1 LNRDKVYIT
10 QHLRYISFFIIFFS
24 CVQTTG
30 AQPISDSIK
39 AALHHHRQFDVNNEE
54 DLIDIAHK
62 FVNKEAQKRSD
73 SEGRQSSTLRLSAV
87 PAAGY
92 SLQTGFAVLA
102 VANAAFYT
110 SKHQEANI
118 SSILTSLTYSQQKQI
133 IFPVQANIFTK
144 GNKYNIVVDW
154 RYLKYPSYTYGLGGY
169 TSFLD
174 QYTIDYSALRLHQN
188 VYRLISKDLYLGLG
202 YYIDYFWNIKEVDP
216 PAGKITDFQA
226 YDTNGP
232 AKTELA
238 SGLTINM
245 LYDSR
250 RNSINPENGTYL
262 NLTYRPN
269 LTLLGNNNTWR
280 SFVVDARKYFKL
292 PFGIDNI
299 LAFWNYDWLTLSG
312 NPPYLMLPNTGGDP
326 YSNTGRGYI
335 QGRFRGKNM
344 LYLEGEYRFAISGND
359 LLGGVLFVNAQ
370 SFTEQG
376 NNQFQVISP
385 GYGAG
390 LRIKLNKF
398 SRTNIAIDY
407 ALGNNGSGGFFV
419 NLGEV
424 F

>member
-1 LNRDKVYIT
+1 MGYFMPL
-10 QHLRYISFFIIFFS
+10 S
-24 CVQTTG
+24 G
-30 AQPISDSIK
+30 MAQSHTDSVATLK
-39 AALHHHRQFDVNNEE
+39 RHHQVDDVNNEE
-54 DLIDIAHK
+54 DLIDIAHA
-62 FVNKEAQKRSD
+62 FINKQAQKRSD
-73 SEGRQSSTLRLSAV
+73 SEGRQSSKLRISAV

-118 SSILTSLTYSQQKQI
+118 SSVLTSLTYSQQKQV

-154 RYLKYPSYTYGLGGY
+154 RYLQYPSYTYGLGGY
-169 TSFLD
+169 TTFYD
-174 QYTIDYSALRLHQN
+174 QYSIDYAAIRLHQTL
-188 VYRLISKDLYLGLG
+188 YRLVAKDLYLGLG
-202 YYIDYFWNIKEVDP
+202 YNLDYFWNIKEVDP
-216 PAGKITDFQA
+216 PQGKVTDFET

-232 AKTELA
+232 AKTEMA
-238 SGLTINM
+238 SGITLNF

-250 RNSINPENGTYL
+250 RNSINPEDGDYL
-262 NLTYRPN
+262 NIVYRPN
-269 LTLLGNNNTWR
+269 LSFLGNNNTWR
-280 SFVVDARKYFKL
+280 SLVVDARKYYKL

-299 LAFWNYDWLTLSG
+299 LAFWNYDWLSLSG
-312 NPPYLMLPNTGGDP
+312 EPPYLMLPNTGGDP

-335 QGRFRGKNM
+335 QGRYRGKNM
-344 LYLEGEYRFAISGND
+344 LYLEAEYRFAISGND
-359 LLGGVLFVNAQ
+359 LLGGVLFANAQ
-370 SFTEQG
+370 TFTEQS
-376 NNQFQVISP
+376 NNQFQVVMP

-398 SRTNIAIDY
+398 SRTNIALDY
-407 ALGNNGSGGFFV
+407 GIGSNGSGGFFV